1 MVESYYGFAEKPFS
15 LTPDPRFFYL
25 SQDHIDALE
34 HLVYGIGEGEG
45 FLLLCGPV
53 GTGKTTLS
61 RVLGERLGSRVI
73 TSLILNPF
81 QSWIE
86 LLKNI
91 LWDFGIIPEGTV
103 ASELAGQLIE
113 FLIREIG
120 PSGRTALIMIDEA
133 QNLSAETLEQ
143 LRVLSN
149 VETEKEKLLQILLL
163 GQEELLVK
171 LARPELRQLR
181 QRISIKY
188 LLSPLKK
195 TEVASYLAHRLAV
208 ARPQRMPV
216 FTPGATRAIYRF
228 SGGIPRLINMVAS
241 RSLVGGFVHETCEI
255 DRRIVKKALLSLF
268 GDKKRAIQQIER
280 YEDLPDDEFPRPPA
294 PPPAEDNLAGPPCKE
309 AP

>member
-1 MVESYYGFAEKPFS
+1 MVESYYGFAEKPFA

-45 FLLLCGPV
+45 FLMLCGPV

-61 RVLGERLGSRVI
+61 HVLAERLGARVI

-81 QSWIE
+81 QSWPE

-91 LWDFGIIPEGTV
+91 LWDFGIIPEGT
-103 ASELAGQLIE
+103 SPGELAGQLIE

-120 PSGRTALIMIDEA
+120 PSGRTALVLIDEA

-149 VETEKEKLLQILLL
+149 IETEKEKLLQILLL
-163 GQEELLVK
+163 GQEELLLK
-171 LARPELRQLR
+171 LNRPELRQLR

-188 LLSPLKK
+188 LLSPLKRP
-195 TEVASYLAHRLAV
+195 EVGKYLAHRLSV
-208 ARPQRMPV
+208 ARPEHLPV
-216 FTPGATRAIYRF
+216 FTPGAVREIYRF
-228 SGGIPRLINMVAS
+228 SQGIPRLINMVAS
-241 RSLVGGFVHETCEI
+241 RALVGGFVQETCEI
-255 DRRIVKKALLSLF
+255 DKRIVKKALLSLF
-268 GDKKRAIQQIER
+268 GDKKREIRRIER
-280 YEDLPDDEFPRPPA
+280 YEDLPDEPSPRPS
-294 PPPAEDNLAGPPCKE
+294 PPRNPDDEAEARLEESP
-309 AP
+309 